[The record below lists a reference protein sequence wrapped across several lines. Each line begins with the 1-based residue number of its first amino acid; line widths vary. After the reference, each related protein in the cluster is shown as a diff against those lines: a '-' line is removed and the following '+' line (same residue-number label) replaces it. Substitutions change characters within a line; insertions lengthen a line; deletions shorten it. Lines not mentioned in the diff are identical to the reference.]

1 MLLPPSAL
9 TVRAREAAA
18 RGLSE
23 SAWRGP
29 GMVAVRRGV
38 RVDALTDPHAPDVR
52 IAAVAGDLPQH
63 AVVGGW
69 SAARLFEARDAT
81 DDLEVFDGRRRWDD
95 GRLARQGL
103 PAGQARVVVVAARES
118 RLVLRPDVRVLRSD
132 ARPHERAEIAGTR
145 ITSPVR
151 TALDLA
157 RLLPLTTGVIGL
169 DRLIH
174 VGAVTPVELAD
185 ALDAWPRARGAVAAR
200 RALSLAD
207 GAAESPQESLL
218 RLAWV
223 QAGLP
228 RPRANAVVLD
238 RAGSFVARV
247 DLCDERAGVVG
258 EYDGAH
264 HASAER
270 RAQDAERQER
280 LEDLGLT
287 VVRATAVDLRD
298 GRAVARWQARLHAGY
313 RRARARRPEE
323 RRWRTPW
330 T

>member
-1 MLLPPSAL
+1 MMRPSSAL
-9 TVRAREAAA
+9 IVRAREAAA
-18 RGLSE
+18 RGVSE
-23 SAWRGP
+23 GAWRGP

-38 RVDALTDPHAPDVR
+38 RVDSLTDPLNPDVR
-52 IAAVAGDLPQH
+52 IAAVAGDLPEH

-69 SAARLFEARDAT
+69 GAARLLEARDAT

-95 GRLARQGL
+95 GQLVRQDF
-103 PAGQARVVVVAARES
+103 AHGQARVLVVAARES
-118 RLVLRPDVRVLRSD
+118 RLTLRPDVRVLRSE
-132 ARPHERAEIAGTR
+132 ARAHERVEVDGIR

-157 RLLPLTTGVIGL
+157 RLLPLTTAVIGL

-174 VGAVTPVELAD
+174 VGAVTPVEVAD
-185 ALDAWPRARGAVAAR
+185 ALDAWPRARGAFAAR
-200 RALSLAD
+200 RALSMVD

-238 RAGSFVARV
+238 GVGRFVARV
-247 DLCDERAGVVG
+247 DLFDEQAGVVG
-258 EYDGAH
+258 EYDGAY

-270 RAQDAERQER
+270 RAQDAERQEW

-298 GRAVARWQARLHAGY
+298 GAAVARWQGRLRAGY
-313 RRARARRPEE
+313 RRARSRRPEE
-323 RRWRTPW
+323 RRWTTPRT
-330 T
+330 